1 MTQLEATLEAILFAA
16 GDALSVDRLALAADA
31 ETDAV
36 ELALAQLTQTLD
48 EQHSGIMLARMQD
61 KVQLCTRPAFAG
73 AIRRATESRRP
84 PSLSSAALEVLTV
97 VAYRQPVTRAF
108 IEQMRGVDSSATVAG
123 LLEKGLIEEAGRL
136 DVPGRPVLFRTTD
149 VFLRTFGIQSLRELP
164 SLPELAEGE
173 QLTLALQEAA
183 PPETEG

>member
-36 ELALAQLTQTLD
+36 ELALARLAQTLD

-123 LLEKGLIEEAGRL
+123 LL
-136 DVPGRPVLFRTTD
+136 
-149 VFLRTFGIQSLRELP
+149 
-164 SLPELAEGE
+164 
-173 QLTLALQEAA
+173 
-183 PPETEG
+183 